1 MKTEMVEEDVK
12 QELKKGI
19 DESQIEAALRSR
31 LEHLKENANSF
42 TLERVRRLIE
52 KDLDIDKYAIDI
64 HKRFIKQFL
73 EEHMESANED
83 NTTKDSKE
91 SMESANEDNTTEDNN
106 TTKDS
111 KESVKKETCLTD
123 CEVEKSPEEHKIK
136 KDVKDSG
143 AEDEKKLDDS
153 PIMGV
158 LESKPRLVD
167 AQDAKAS
174 ESSIKKA
181 IRESAAYIRA
191 NAETMTLASVR
202 RYLEEEMGLE
212 KGTLDPFKKF
222 IKEEIDKALTSES
235 PKSKSSIK
243 KTSEKQTKPAKKI
256 IAKGT
261 SDSLD
266 SESDKGDPG
275 PGSVKKAVPK
285 GKNEKSEGPKKRKSS
300 EMKSD
305 VPNKKQKV
313 VKKSSESNDAE
324 SDRSESEDCKSPST
338 AAKPA
343 RKKATPAAGYGEH
356 VENLKSIIKACGMS
370 IPPSIYKKAKQVP
383 EDEREEFLSKELEDI
398 LSREGLSSNPSEKE
412 IKEVKKKKE
421 RAKELEGIDLS
432 NIVSSTRRRSTTS
445 FVPPPKPKSPVKDD
459 KSDAEDSDKEDSS
472 DDSDTEEDGDGSQI
486 DEINEDHEEDSD

>member
-1 MKTEMVEEDVK
+1 MKTEMVVEDVK
-12 QELKKGI
+12 QEQKKEI

-52 KDLDIDKYAIDI
+52 KDLDIEKYAIDI

-91 SMESANEDNTTEDNN
+91 SMESANEDNN

-111 KESVKKETCLTD
+111 KESVTIETCLTD

-143 AEDEKKLDDS
+143 GEDEKKLDDS

-181 IRESAAYIRA
+181 VWESAAYIRA

-222 IKEEIDKALTSES
+222 IKDEIDKALTSEA

-243 KTSEKQTKPAKKI
+243 KASEKQTKPAKKI

-266 SESDKGDPG
+266 SESDKEESG

-285 GKNEKSEGPKKRKSS
+285 RKNEKSEGPKKRKSS
-300 EMKSD
+300 EMKTD
-305 VPNKKQKV
+305 VPSKKQKV

-324 SDRSESEDCKSPST
+324 SDTSESEDCKSPST
-338 AAKPA
+338 AAKPL

-356 VENLKSIIKACGMS
+356 VENLKSTIKACGMS

-412 IKEVKKKKE
+412 IKEVKRRKE

-472 DDSDTEEDGDGSQI
+472 DESDTEEDGDGSQI
-486 DEINEDHEEDSD
+486 DEINEGGSEVAACRL

>member
-1 MKTEMVEEDVK
+1 MKTEMVVEDVK
-12 QELKKGI
+12 QEQKKGI

-31 LEHLKENANSF
+31 LEHFKENANSF

-52 KDLDIDKYAIDI
+52 KDLDIEKYAIDI

-91 SMESANEDNTTEDNN
+91 SMESANEDNN

-111 KESVKKETCLTD
+111 KESVTIETCLTD

-143 AEDEKKLDDS
+143 GEDEKKLDDS

-181 IRESAAYIRA
+181 VWESAAYIRA

-222 IKEEIDKALTSES
+222 IKDEIDKALTSEA

-243 KTSEKQTKPAKKI
+243 KASEKQTKPAKKI

-266 SESDKGDPG
+266 SESDKEESG

-285 GKNEKSEGPKKRKSS
+285 RKNEKSEGPKKRKSS
-300 EMKSD
+300 EMKTD
-305 VPNKKQKV
+305 VPSKKQKV

-324 SDRSESEDCKSPST
+324 SDGSESEDCKSPST
-338 AAKPA
+338 AGKPL
-343 RKKATPAAGYGEH
+343 R
-356 VENLKSIIKACGMS
+356 VRLLLI
-370 IPPSIYKKAKQVP
+370 
-383 EDEREEFLSKELEDI
+383 RLL
-398 LSREGLSSNPSEKE
+398 
-412 IKEVKKKKE
+412 
-421 RAKELEGIDLS
+421 
-432 NIVSSTRRRSTTS
+432 TS
-445 FVPPPKPKSPVKDD
+445 VFAPV
-459 KSDAEDSDKEDSS
+459 
-472 DDSDTEEDGDGSQI
+472 QI
-486 DEINEDHEEDSD
+486 